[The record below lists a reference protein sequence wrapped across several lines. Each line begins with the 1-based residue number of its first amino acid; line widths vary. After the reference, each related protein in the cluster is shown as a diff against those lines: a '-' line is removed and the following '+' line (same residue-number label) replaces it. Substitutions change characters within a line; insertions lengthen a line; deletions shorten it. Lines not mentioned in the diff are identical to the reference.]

1 MSVRIKKMK
10 QEPSES
16 MNLEEHQNSAA
27 IRTKTKYTTNLDVI
41 KCWIDTVEPSVV
53 NGIITPTI
61 KTYWKVPRPAQEASP
76 AVGDVPAK
84 PARAAEQNLPQAL
97 KGFVEYM
104 LEESRIPQSEVRG
117 YMFYV
122 IKPLDTYNKEAII
135 NTPLINIK
143 QCMAFISDRFVL
155 FGGSKE
161 QLTYKVINMDQLKK
175 QMGMGGMYI
184 PEKFH
189 ENISENSV
197 TRMDL
202 TTAIANILQVNNE
215 RSYPRPKKKGFRD
228 GIVVPKNPNKRWILC
243 FDVIATTDKVNT
255 VLRDKL
261 QMMGDIMNV
270 APTSKEAKILRSFKP
285 AMDAA
290 IAEADEAPQLVST
303 EDDDSDVEDIV
314 IPVPKGSC
322 STVDSDILDEL

>member
-1 MSVRIKKMK
+1 MSVRIKKMR
-10 QEPSES
+10 QEPQDS
-16 MNLEEHQNSAA
+16 MNLEDHQNSAA
-27 IRTKTKYTTNLDVI
+27 IRTKSKYTTNLDVI
-41 KCWIDTVEPSVV
+41 KNWVDTVEPTVTSGV
-53 NGIITPTI
+53 ITPSI

-76 AVGDVPAK
+76 ALGDVPAK
-84 PARAAEQNLPQAL
+84 VARAAELPLPSEL

-122 IKPLDTYNKEAII
+122 IKPLDSYPKEAIK
-135 NTPLINIK
+135 NTPIISIK

-175 QMGMGGMYI
+175 QMGMGGMYV
-184 PEKFH
+184 PEKFY

-202 TTAIANILQVNNE
+202 TTAIANILQFNNE

-228 GIVVPKNPNKRWILC
+228 GVVITKNPSKRWILC

-261 QMMGDIMNV
+261 QMMGDLMNV
-270 APTSKEAKILRSFKP
+270 APESKQAKVLRSFKP

-290 IAEADEAPQLVST
+290 IAEAEETPQLVNV
-303 EDDDSDVEDIV
+303 EDDDSDAEDIV
-314 IPVPKGSC
+314 IPVPKGNC
-322 STVDSDILDEL
+322 ATVDADVLDNL